1 MLLESA
7 IDPEEH
13 AAYAFS
19 LQKNTASKSSSGPN
33 QKSQPKQDGGYRP
46 YILSLSKTIDSLFHD
61 LEENI
66 PVSRISAKFHNCLAE
81 AVVAVA
87 EKARSERSIDSVVLG
102 GGVFLNKHLLGR
114 ARSRLEE
121 EGFYVLRSLNY
132 SPNDEA
138 ISIGQIAYALYH
150 LKKTYIQD

>member
-19 LQKNTASKSSSGPN
+19 LRKNTASKSSSGPN

-66 PVSRISAKFHNCLAE
+66 PVSRIS
-81 AVVAVA
+81 
-87 EKARSERSIDSVVLG
+87 KARSERSIDSVVLG